1 MALGRS
7 RAAAFGAAGWAAA
20 LAAAAAPM
28 AARADT
34 AEIERGAQVYGQTCA
49 RCHGADLK
57 GEPGWETIGPDGRT
71 KAPPHDESGHTWM
84 HSEAE
89 LFRWVR
95 TGLAEVVAP
104 GRVSD
109 MPAFAGKLSDDDIR
123 AVLAFIQS
131 RWQPGYQAFQL
142 LLDPALDPARL
153 PPGDWRLPKTCQ
165 PAPGR

>member
-1 MALGRS
+1 MTAM
-7 RAAAFGAAGWAAA
+7 AAAHALALAA
-20 LAAAAAPM
+20 LAAALSLAAPPS
-28 AARADT
+28 ARAEAT
-34 AEIERGAQVYGQTCA
+34 NERGARLYQEECA

-89 LFRWVR
+89 LLGWVKS
-95 TGLAEVVAP
+95 GLADVVAP

-109 MPAFAGKLSDDDIR
+109 MPAFGGRLSDDDIR
-123 AVLAFIQS
+123 AVLSFIRD
-131 RWQPGYQAFQL
+131 RWAPGYQAYQL
-142 LLDPALDPARL
+142 LRDPALDPSRL
-153 PPGDWRLPKTCQ
+153 PPGDWQLPKTCL